1 MGETEYPD
9 HNDAL
14 VVLVRI
20 ANAKVKR
27 VMIDTRSSINVLYF
41 DAFHK
46 LGLTTIDL
54 SPMSTTLIGFTGDFI
69 APLGMIILLVIIEQ
83 EPRSKTMMVTFM
95 VVNFSS
101 AYNIILSRSILNK
114 FRELHLSSG
123 DEVLD
128 PSKDQKG
135 EKQPS
140 RVQAMV
146 PNYYHIAKEV
156 EVQSFELEEGRAVAI
171 TFQPAFDRPL
181 RGV

>member
-14 VVLVRI
+14 VVLVCI

-27 VMIDTRSSINVLYF
+27 IMIDIGSSINVLYF

-54 SPMSTTLIGFTGDFI
+54 SPMSSTLIGFTGDFI
-69 APLGMIILLVIIEQ
+69 APLGMIILPVIIEQ

-128 PSKDQKG
+128 PSKIKKVRSNPR
-135 EKQPS
+135 ESKQWYLTTITLLKKLKS
-140 RVQAMV
+140 D
-146 PNYYHIAKEV
+146 HSTLKKV
-156 EVQSFELEEGRAVAI
+156 EQLQSLSN
-171 TFQPAFDRPL
+171 QPLIDP
-181 RGV
+181 

>member
-1 MGETEYPD
+1 MSCLKNQIEELICEGYLRHYVKSLMQKDEPNIVFEMGETEYPD

-14 VVLVRI
+14 VVLVCI

-41 DAFHK
+41 DVFHK

-95 VVNFSS
+95 VVNF
-101 AYNIILSRSILNK
+101 
-114 FRELHLSSG
+114 
-123 DEVLD
+123 
-128 PSKDQKG
+128 
-135 EKQPS
+135 
-140 RVQAMV
+140 
-146 PNYYHIAKEV
+146 
-156 EVQSFELEEGRAVAI
+156 
-171 TFQPAFDRPL
+171 
-181 RGV
+181 